1 MNLRAAR
8 LPLLI
13 CGLLIAV
20 AASASNA
27 GHVKASQ
34 AWIRVMPGGLPSGG
48 YVVLENHGQQTVDLR
63 SVRSEAYGEVVLHKS
78 STEGGMGRME
88 KVDSLP
94 IPAHGKATLSP
105 GGYHLMLMKASEPV
119 KVGDKV
125 RLSLQFTDGSTLD
138 TDFEAR
144 PANAVDGGD
153 GGDGMDHHNH

>member
-13 CGLLIAV
+13 CGLLIATAA
-20 AASASNA
+20 AASDAD
-27 GHVKASQ
+27 HVKASQ
-34 AWIRVMPGGLPSGG
+34 AWIRVMPGSLPSGG
-48 YVVLENHGQQTVDLR
+48 YVVLENHGEQTVNLR
-63 SVRSEAYGEVVLHKS
+63 GVRSEAYGEVMLHKS

-94 IPAHGKATLSP
+94 IPAHGKVALSP
-105 GGYHLMLMKASEPV
+105 GGYHLMLMKASKPV

-125 RLSLQFTDGSTLD
+125 KLSLQFTDGSLLD

-144 PANAVDGGD
+144 PANAMDSGD
-153 GGDGMDHHNH
+153 GTAGMDHHNH

>member
-8 LPLLI
+8 LPLLV
-13 CGLLIAV
+13 CGLLTAAV
-20 AASASNA
+20 ASAGDA
-27 GHVKASQ
+27 DHVKASQ

-48 YVVLENHGQQTVDLR
+48 YVVLENHSEQTINLR
-63 SVRSEAYGEVVLHKS
+63 GVRSEAYGEVMLHKS

-94 IPAHGKATLSP
+94 IPAHGKAALSP
-105 GGYHLMLMKASEPV
+105 GGYHLMLMKASKPV

-125 RLSLQFTDGSTLD
+125 KLSLQFSDGSTLD

-144 PANAVDGGD
+144 PANAVDSGD
-153 GGDGMDHHNH
+153 GTPGMDHHNH

>member
-13 CGLLIAV
+13 CGLLIAT
-20 AASASNA
+20 AASASDA
-27 GHVKASQ
+27 DQVKASQ
-34 AWIRVMPGGLPSGG
+34 AWIRVMPGSLPSGG
-48 YVVLENHGQQTVDLR
+48 YAVLENRGEQTVNLR
-63 SVRSEAYGEVVLHKS
+63 GARSETYGEVMLHKS

-94 IPAHGKATLSP
+94 IPAHGKAALSP
-105 GGYHLMLMKASEPV
+105 GGYHLMLMKASKPV

-125 RLSLQFTDGSTLD
+125 RLSLQFADGSTLD

-144 PANAVDGGD
+144 PANAVDGD
-153 GGDGMDHHNH
+153 VAGMDHHSH